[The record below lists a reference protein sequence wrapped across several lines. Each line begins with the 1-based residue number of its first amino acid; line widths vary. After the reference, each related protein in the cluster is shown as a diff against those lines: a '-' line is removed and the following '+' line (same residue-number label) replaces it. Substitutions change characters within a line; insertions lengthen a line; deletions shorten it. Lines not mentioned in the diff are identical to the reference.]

1 MQTQTEI
8 MSNIKPVET
17 SNASSLLTERERE
30 VLRLIAQGATS
41 KEIGKQLGIS
51 SKTAE
56 AHRNNIKKKL
66 HANTI
71 AELVQCAVVF
81 KLIEPRCPR
90 Q

>member
-1 MQTQTEI
+1 MQPQTKVMSISTQPKERSHI
-8 MSNIKPVET
+8 
-17 SNASSLLTERERE
+17 LTERERE
-30 VLRLIAQGATS
+30 VLKLIAQGSTS
-41 KEIGKQLGIS
+41 KEIGKELGIS

-71 AELVQCAVVF
+71 AELVQCAIVF

-90 Q
+90 DY